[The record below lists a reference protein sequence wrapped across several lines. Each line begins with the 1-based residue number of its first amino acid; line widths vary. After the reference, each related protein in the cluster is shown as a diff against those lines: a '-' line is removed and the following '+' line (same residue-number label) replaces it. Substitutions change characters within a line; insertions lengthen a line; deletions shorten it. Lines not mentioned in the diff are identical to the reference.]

1 MLCMFDKHAIWCQCA
16 SMVPF
21 TMAVASLFSCQ
32 WITLSMDIYWTF
44 VFWCA
49 ACIQF
54 VSAEHGPF
62 IVSTPTW
69 QNARLSWNFTVHVIV
84 FVWTM
89 NNWDVLHQL
98 LLLPVYFLIGKY
110 LFKYGYY
117 LTVATV
123 LYQVCFMYTLTPVA
137 LVLAIEYIE
146 REQNKKMIQTSMADI
161 YIKRSYLFRAI
172 GICVTSISLWLL
184 RCQHRFPHTLRK
196 TPLFMGIVSLFIAI
210 LWCKYNVKKTRV
222 SHNAVIQSFG
232 HGIAASLNA
241 AESCPIC
248 RKCLTSLDMES
259 SFGD

>member
-1 MLCMFDKHAIWCQCA
+1 MLGLRSSSRVLFARAANCGWSTEFSGKLAADSIAIFECIHPIATLTSDVLSEIRTFLSGKTQPVAFYTFVDGFYTPKRIYKESNMLCMFDKHAIWCQCA

-32 WITLSMDIYWTF
+32 WITLSTWIYWTF

-69 QNARLSWNFTVHVIV
+69 QNARLYWNFTVHVIV

-89 NNWDVLHQL
+89 NNWDVFAPIAAVTCL
-98 LLLPVYFLIGKY
+98 YFLIGKY

-123 LYQVCFMYTLTPVA
+123 YQGM
-137 LVLAIEYIE
+137 
-146 REQNKKMIQTSMADI
+146 
-161 YIKRSYLFRAI
+161 
-172 GICVTSISLWLL
+172 LL
-184 RCQHRFPHTLRK
+184 LH
-196 TPLFMGIVSLFIAI
+196 
-210 LWCKYNVKKTRV
+210 
-222 SHNAVIQSFG
+222 
-232 HGIAASLNA
+232 
-241 AESCPIC
+241 
-248 RKCLTSLDMES
+248 
-259 SFGD
+259 